1 MVKKKTSPATTPISK
16 DGPLDSTLE
25 EENKT
30 ETKQSPPTPTPDTIP
45 AALDTQSADSEL
57 ADSGSVPQVEPVLG
71 VFQDMFDAWIPV
83 TDFVDGIPDVYFRNI
98 LTIQMNEID
107 DHVCDMAP
115 MEKVINEMVDIIS
128 VTFNW
133 MRSKGLDDQGIAD
146 AVVRR
151 TSRFADV
158 QAIMDS
164 YNERYGL

>member
-1 MVKKKTSPATTPISK
+1 M
-16 DGPLDSTLE
+16 
-25 EENKT
+25 
-30 ETKQSPPTPTPDTIP
+30 
-45 AALDTQSADSEL
+45 
-57 ADSGSVPQVEPVLG
+57 EPVLG